1 MCDTTY
7 NKKTFIWNHRWEE
20 DKNPKEFFQILE
32 KVKASGEDFILI
44 VCGKENNNPEFVKAK
59 KIFKQE
65 QKRMPLRSL
74 TQHQIDLLDRM
85 TNTESTQAYSVT
97 HTKVT
102 FQI

>member
-1 MCDTTY
+1 MSV
-7 NKKTFIWNHRWEE
+7 E
-20 DKNPKEFFQILE
+20 
-32 KVKASGEDFILI
+32 
-44 VCGKENNNPEFVKAK
+44 

-85 TNTESTQAYSVT
+85 IDTESAQAYSVT

-102 FQI
+102 FKV